1 MKVQLLSDRNKILND
16 EQIDNG
22 ITLKSKPIMQ
32 KTLYFLKKMKWIIMH
47 EFVTSFV
54 ILQ

>member
-22 ITLKSKPIMQ
+22 ITLKSTDNAENSLFP
-32 KTLYFLKKMKWIIMH
+32 KKNEMDNNVRVCDK
-47 EFVTSFV
+47 V
-54 ILQ
+54 L